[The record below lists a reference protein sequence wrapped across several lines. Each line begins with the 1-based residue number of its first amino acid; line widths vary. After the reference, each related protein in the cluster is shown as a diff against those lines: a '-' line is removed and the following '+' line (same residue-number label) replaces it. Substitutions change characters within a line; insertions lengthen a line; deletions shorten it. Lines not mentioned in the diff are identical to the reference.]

1 MRNSEIG
8 SKVGW
13 SMNRNSGA
21 SAGHILG
28 GKPWPWPRPGNI
40 PHNTI
45 KRRGRGKIRSKSSCK
60 CSDLGGVPGISTY
73 ATLAPVGLPLPG
85 VASTVALVVVVVRGG
100 VEAIPKEGVDLD
112 LENALS

>member
-1 MRNSEIG
+1 MLGIFWVISH
-8 SKVGW
+8 
-13 SMNRNSGA
+13 
-21 SAGHILG
+21 GHG
-28 GKPWPWPRPGNI
+28 PNPRPGNI

-45 KRRGRGKIRSKSSCK
+45 KRRGRGQTRSKRHSK

-100 VEAIPKEGVDLD
+100 VEAIPREGVGLD
-112 LENALS
+112 IESALS